1 MSYVCVYDMSTPQS
15 ELVDKNNNITSNG
28 LRVLTPSL
36 CKITDELN
44 GAYELELE
52 QPVTEDGEWRL
63 IVENNLLSASG
74 QLFIIYRVV
83 SSFDENVGLVYAY
96 ARHIFYALNDRWGN
110 SIITSAQ
117 DPAFVLGFIMDNA
130 TNNDIDKTTKEYIDG
145 VTPYEFA
152 YSTDLKEKSE
162 AFTGQELTATSLTET
177 IIGSSDSFVSVY
189 GGEIYRNNFYF
200 SINTRREDAKDN
212 AFVINIGM
220 NLTGI
225 EKDVDFS
232 DYLTHLEAS
241 ADGLDTQYFSNFDPN
256 IYPRTVTRRVEFNLS
271 ENSTAAT
278 LNALGKSHLA
288 RYNKPTVT
296 ITVDLKAIPENSDL
310 KKYLPS
316 EFKTG
321 NTGYVYDERLEI
333 LMEMEISKTV
343 YNVLTDEVET
353 VEFNN
358 DSYEYVRN
366 SDYQNVIS
374 DRIAGATF
382 GGFITSENMLFA
394 ESGGNRFEVSE

>member
-1 MSYVCVYDMSTPQS
+1 
-15 ELVDKNNNITSNG
+15 
-28 LRVLTPSL
+28 
-36 CKITDELN
+36 
-44 GAYELELE
+44 
-52 QPVTEDGEWRL
+52 
-63 IVENNLLSASG
+63 
-74 QLFIIYRVV
+74 
-83 SSFDENVGLVYAY
+83 
-96 ARHIFYALNDRWGN
+96 
-110 SIITSAQ
+110 
-117 DPAFVLGFIMDNA
+117 MDNA
-130 TNNDIDKTTKEYIDG
+130 TNNDIDPKTKEYIDG
-145 VTPYEFA
+145 VTPYEFT

-162 AFTGQELTATSLTET
+162 AFTGQELTATTLTET
-177 IIGSSDSFVSVY
+177 IIGSSESFVSVY

-200 SINTRREDAKDN
+200 SINTRREDAQDN

-232 DYLTHLEAS
+232 DYLTHLEAA
-241 ADGLDTQYFSNFDPN
+241 ADDLETQYFSNFDPN

-271 ENSTAAT
+271 EGSTAKT
-278 LNALGKSHLA
+278 LEALGKSYLA

-374 DRIAGATF
+374 DRIAGETF
-382 GGFITSENMLFA
+382 GGFITSENMLFE
-394 ESGGNRFEVSE
+394 ESTGNKFEVSE